1 MREPYGLIEDYM
13 SFIWTERYFTPGDFE
28 LVFPASEDNVKML
41 QLGGLQIGAMI
52 GRHSDE
58 RGTEKAIGIIEYM
71 ERSVDEDGRRRII
84 LRGRLAGAYLYRRVI
99 ASQTIFTAQKTLKEI
114 FTALLND
121 NVISPDNDDRRLWT
135 LYVADGGADGPTL
148 SNLQWTGQNLGQTI
162 SALCE
167 GLGVG
172 WKMERVQN
180 GGFGDLEFSLYEGI
194 DRSVSQSENSWAV
207 FSDED
212 GSLLSLSYSESI
224 ENKINSVRVAGEG
237 EGSERMMIWE
247 NNSEEE
253 SPTAY
258 NRFETWVDARDIRS
272 NNGEVT
278 EIEYREMLENRAKES
293 FTDSEKVL
301 EANAIFTNLR
311 YKTDVDLGDIC
322 TIKSN
327 TLGIE
332 VDARLVEVIESVD
345 EEGRYSAVPT
355 FAI

>member
-1 MREPYGLIEDYM
+1 MREPYDLVEDYM
-13 SFIWTERYFTPGDFE
+13 SFIWTERYYTPGDFE
-28 LVFPASEDNVKML
+28 LVFPATPEHLKI
-41 QLGGLQIGAMI
+41 GAIQIGALV

-58 RGTEKAIGIIEYM
+58 RGTEKTIGIIEYM
-71 ERSVDEDGRRRII
+71 QKSVDEDGRRRII
-84 LRGRLAGAYLYRRVI
+84 LRGRLAGAYLYRRI
-99 ASQTIFTAQKTLKEI
+99 IESQTIITSQKTLKEI
-114 FTALLND
+114 FSILID
-121 NVISPDNDDRRLWT
+121 ENVINPERDDRRLWT
-135 LYVADGGADGPTL
+135 MGISDGGADGPTL
-148 SNLQWTGQNLGQTI
+148 SNLQWTGQNLGETI

-172 WKMERVQN
+172 WKMERVWDGTYGN
-180 GGFGDLEFSLYEGI
+180 LEFSLYEGL

-224 ENKINSVRVAGEG
+224 ESKINSARVAGEG
-237 EGSERMMIWE
+237 EGSDRVMIWA
-247 NNSEEE
+247 NHYTDEE
-253 SPTAY
+253 SPINY
-258 NRFETWVDARDIRS
+258 NRFETWVDARDIQS

-278 EIEYREMLENRAKES
+278 EIEYREMLENRAQES

-301 EANAIFTNLR
+301 EANAIFTNLK

-327 TLGIE
+327 ALGIE